1 MIKKIYNYTLT
12 RKYFEMNLYT
22 LICIFMALP
31 ISILGYIGDGDKNFV
46 YAQFFLLAIQ
56 ILCGIIGYLIQN
68 KRL

>member
-31 ISILGYIGDGDKNFV
+31 ISILGYIGDGDKNF
-46 YAQFFLLAIQ
+46 FICT
-56 ILCGIIGYLIQN
+56 ILFACNPNSLWYNWLSN
-68 KRL
+68 SK